1 LAKLGSRTPAIV
13 RLGTGTTSKL
23 AQRVKGNV
31 AW

>member
-1 LAKLGSRTPAIV
+1 LGSRMPTIV
-13 RLGTGTTSKL
+13 RLGTGTALKL